1 MYVSLVEQVPVETYT
16 IPLSQAEIL
25 QEGSDVTLVAWGTQ
39 VGVPL
44 HHSRVWVMFSGH
56 KKNLLN
62 LYLSTFKT
70 KDTGSVL
77 TLIQT
82 PSDSAGSLSLLL
94 YLARH
99 LSKRH
104 VCCTLSL
111 FPFFLA
117 KRFYFLL
124 LGIEMPRTHWEPS
137 LALIVLRH
145 SKRLI

>member
-44 HHSRVWVMFSGH
+44 HHSRIWVMFSGH
-56 KKNLLN
+56 RKNLLN
-62 LYLSTFKT
+62 LYLSAFKT
-70 KDTGSVL
+70 KGTGSVL

-99 LSKRH
+99 LSKR
-104 VCCTLSL
+104 SL